1 MICRD
6 VSWDKWTERDREEF
20 DCDRD
25 GDLDGVI
32 VNQDE
37 DVVMVAARNA
47 SRIDLQSKKNWVS
60 IVQPHFEIRQFLLC
74 NTLDSLHAYFV
85 HTGSFALGLAEM
97 IKKMEKELTHCFL
110 A

>member
-6 VSWDKWTERDREEF
+6 VSWDESTERDREEL

-32 VNQDE
+32 VNQDD

-47 SRIDLQSKKNWVS
+47 SRIDLLSKN
-60 IVQPHFEIRQFLLC
+60 
-74 NTLDSLHAYFV
+74 
-85 HTGSFALGLAEM
+85 
-97 IKKMEKELTHCFL
+97 
-110 A
+110 

>member
-6 VSWDKWTERDREEF
+6 VSWDMWTGKDREEF

-47 SRIDLQSKKNWVS
+47 SRIDLQKK
-60 IVQPHFEIRQFLLC
+60 IE
-74 NTLDSLHAYFV
+74 
-85 HTGSFALGLAEM
+85 
-97 IKKMEKELTHCFL
+97 
-110 A
+110 

>member
-1 MICRD
+1 M
-6 VSWDKWTERDREEF
+6 WTGKDREEF

-47 SRIDLQSKKNWVS
+47 SRIDLQKK
-60 IVQPHFEIRQFLLC
+60 IE
-74 NTLDSLHAYFV
+74 
-85 HTGSFALGLAEM
+85 
-97 IKKMEKELTHCFL
+97 
-110 A
+110 

>member
-1 MICRD
+1 
-6 VSWDKWTERDREEF
+6 
-20 DCDRD
+20 
-25 GDLDGVI
+25 
-32 VNQDE
+32 
-37 DVVMVAARNA
+37 
-47 SRIDLQSKKNWVS
+47 VS